1 MMELAD
7 RWRRVSDLLAQALDL
22 PPAERTSF
30 VADMVRQE
38 PELRTDMLALWEQV
52 RHTSSFMEEPA
63 AGAALGALA
72 VGDSFGPYRVVGSL
86 GEGGMG
92 IVHLAERDDGQF
104 VRRVAIK
111 RVGRAIPTPDALRR
125 FGDEREILA
134 RLDHPNI
141 TRLLDAGVDAA
152 GAPYLVMEHVDG
164 TAITEHC
171 RRRGLALPERLALF
185 RKVCA
190 AVQYA
195 HRNLVIHRDIKPS
208 NILVTSTDEPK
219 LLDFG
224 IARVL
229 ADAEAA
235 DATRTTNRALTLDY
249 ASPEQVRGEVVTTA
263 GDVYSLG
270 VLLYELLS
278 DRRPYDIADRG
289 LAEAVRLVCE
299 STPARPSQVAPPDRR
314 LELRGDLDGVV
325 MKAIEK
331 APADRY
337 GSVAELSADVSAY
350 LAHEPV
356 KARQPSFA
364 YLTRKFVRRH
374 RTGVATAALAV
385 VSLLT
390 GVAVAVREARIA
402 EAHRRRA
409 EARFEDVR
417 RLANSVIYEFH
428 DAIGNLPGA
437 TPARRVLV
445 ARALE
450 YLDRLA
456 DEARDDVALK
466 RELADAYRRMGQVQG
481 GGAGANLGDTTGA
494 RASFEKALAIR
505 KALAA
510 RQPVDPQDA
519 VALALLEVDM
529 AGLHRAMGELAAAEQ
544 SLRSAAARLESLQAA
559 GTLAAAQRGRL
570 AATYQRL
577 AEAEQFQGKRD
588 AALRSSRRAVEEA
601 EAAAGSGPA
610 DAAMRPILAGA
621 YHQLAVA
628 LAQQGATAE
637 AVDRS
642 RQARA
647 LLETALREDPLD
659 AQQTRVL
666 LFVLNGEGNH
676 LWSLGDAAGA
686 LEVRRRALAVA
697 EDALRRD
704 PQDRWSRLA
713 VAIAAK
719 LLGSMLQQ
727 SNDPQAGVPYYRRAL
742 LITRAALEEDPR
754 NGFARLEVA
763 SAEWGLAQ
771 ALFTQGTST
780 NRVEACELLAR
791 VRRVWEGLGAKGQLP
806 PGETAELAGMQK
818 WHARCG
824 PRS

>member
-1 MMELAD
+1 MDLAD
-7 RWRRVSDLLAQALDL
+7 RWRRVSDLLARALDL

-38 PELRTDMLALWEQV
+38 PALRTDMLALWEQV

-63 AGAALGALA
+63 AVAALGALA
-72 VGDSFGPYRVVGSL
+72 VGDTFGPYRVVGSL

-125 FGDEREILA
+125 FGDERAILA

-164 TAITEHC
+164 IAITEHC
-171 RRRGLALPERLALF
+171 RRKGLTLPERLVLF
-185 RKVCA
+185 QKVCA

-195 HRNLVIHRDIKPS
+195 HQNLVIHRDIKPS
-208 NILVTSTDEPK
+208 NILVTSADEPK

-278 DRRPYDIADRG
+278 DRRPYDIGDRG
-289 LAEAVRLVCE
+289 LAEAVRQVCE

-350 LAHEPV
+350 LAYEPV
-356 KARQPSFA
+356 KARPPSFA
-364 YLTRKFVRRH
+364 YLARKFVRRH
-374 RTGVATAALAV
+374 RAGVATAALAV

-402 EAHRRRA
+402 EAHRRQA

-437 TPARRVLV
+437 TPARRLLV
-445 ARALE
+445 VRALE

-456 DEARDDVALK
+456 DEARDDLALK
-466 RELADAYRRMGQVQG
+466 RELADAYRRLGQVQG
-481 GGAGANLGDTTGA
+481 GGTGANLGDTTGA

-505 KALAA
+505 QALAA
-510 RQPVDPQDA
+510 REPADPQDA
-519 VALALLEVDM
+519 LALALLEFDV
-529 AGLHRAMGELAAAEQ
+529 AALRRAMGDAAAAER
-544 SLRSAAARLESLQAA
+544 SLRTAAARLEALERAGSLAA
-559 GTLAAAQRGRL
+559 GQRGRL

-577 AEAEQFQGKRD
+577 AEVEQFQGKGD
-588 AALRSSRRAVEEA
+588 AALQSARRAVEEA
-601 EAAAGSGPA
+601 EAAAGGRPPE
-610 DAAMRPILAGA
+610 AALRPVLAGA
-621 YHQLAVA
+621 YHQLAEA
-628 LAQQGATAE
+628 LAQAGRTAE
-637 AVDRS
+637 ALDRS

-647 LLETALREDPLD
+647 LLEATLREDPLD
-659 AQQTRVL
+659 AQQRRVL
-666 LFVLNGEGNH
+666 LFVLNGEGNY
-676 LWSLGDAAGA
+676 LWALGDVAAA
-686 LEVRRRALAVA
+686 IEVRRLALSIA

-704 PQDRWSRLA
+704 PQDRWSRIGVA
-713 VAIAAK
+713 VAARS
-719 LLGSMLQQ
+719 LGAVLRE
-727 SNDPQAGVPYYRRAL
+727 SNDPGGSAPHFRRAL
-742 LITRAALEEDPR
+742 LISRAALEEDPR
-754 NGFARLEVA
+754 NAFSRLEVA

-771 ALFTQGTST
+771 ALITQRTPT
-780 NRVEACELLAR
+780 NHVEACELAAHAR
-791 VRRVWEGLGAKGQLP
+791 SVWEGLSAKGQLP
-806 PGETAELAGMQK
+806 PGEAAELAEVTT